1 MLKSLELFGFKS
13 FAERTRFEFVAGI
26 TCVVGPNG
34 SGKSNVVDAIKWI
47 LGDQSPK
54 SLRGSE
60 MTDVIFNGSKSA
72 RPSGYSEAIITFD
85 NSNNLLPIE
94 TPEVQIGRRL
104 YRGGDS
110 EYLINNT
117 SVRLKDVRDLLMGT
131 GAGLSAYNIIEQGRV
146 GQVLQGNS
154 LSRRQFIEE
163 AAGISRYKARKQ
175 EAEKKL
181 ERVNLNLTRLQ
192 DIVDE
197 VEARLNSTRS
207 HAAKAA
213 KYHEAYQELKTW
225 WLGYAADEYQ
235 FANNIIEDCQ
245 GKDSA
250 LAKDQEETR
259 VKAEA
264 VETELAGLNDQLTEK
279 DRDVQF
285 VSRQLSA
292 VRESIV
298 EQQATLRYESQRQ
311 LETIDDLGRLRYQRQ
326 LLTRRHVEMA
336 ARLGQEQARHEELKE
351 QSRQQKTAEETKRSE
366 LIELKSRSE
375 ELEKNRAEISSAVQT
390 TELNI
395 SQLTQQRSVL
405 GAKQET
411 VRSAIKRNQQQLTD
425 LVEILDQ
432 ARQREGQLLSRYND
446 LNAVQAAQQRSL
458 SELSEKR
465 ARLLERQKELQHQE
479 NQTREK
485 KSALEARALVLA
497 ELESKQ
503 AGLAV
508 GLKEILKRARTIATP
523 PWNSIRGLVADLLEI
538 DFLHAAVLEV
548 ALAERAHWVVTNDV
562 DGLVNYLLDQ
572 PELSERIGF
581 LDLLAPVAWKGL
593 PDFSTFPGV
602 VGRAD
607 QMVSKVLL
615 PESDLAER
623 VLGDTWVVEDL
634 QIAREL
640 SRGTRGMGR
649 FVTLQGELIDRGGV
663 AYLGVVEAEHAVV
676 SRRSELVQIRR
687 QSLECEEFLKAAQHE
702 AIEIVQQIKQIA
714 GEEQKIRQESS
725 AQTNE
730 LNQHQVELQTQQR
743 ECGRLEDER
752 ARVEGDLK
760 RLETHAGGLEA
771 DMLSAD
777 ENSAVLRE
785 RLESLHSEFGQI
797 DQEVGRI
804 QKQLRSTSE
813 ELSELQLSSMQCS
826 ERLRALEQTLERLDE
841 EAVQRQGHL
850 QEANRRLEQA
860 AARIEKSDLVV
871 LNTRARLDEL
881 IANECRLS
889 VDYEKKAAEKIRVE
903 SRRGILH
910 QQDQQLRTT
919 LRQIQDQRYA
929 FDQTIRD
936 HQRTLDTLTE
946 KMQEEYQMT
955 LTEIAETETS
965 AYQLYLQERGITLPG
980 SHDGEN
986 SEGEVL
992 DDAMLHEI
1000 EQNWNYETVRQ
1011 ELMERVERLRRKL
1024 KMIGSVNTDSLK
1036 DLQELE
1042 GRFKEM
1048 SLQLADLN
1056 EAKFTLE
1063 DIIRKINV
1071 ESKRLFIETYENV
1084 RGQFQILF
1092 RQLFG
1097 GGEGDIILEDP
1108 NDPLE
1113 CGIDI
1118 TARPPGKELRSLS
1131 LLSGGEK
1138 TLTAVGL
1145 LFALFK
1151 NKPSPFCILDEVDAA
1166 LDEANI
1172 DRYINVLATFKQ
1184 QTQFVMITHRKRSMT
1199 VADSIYGVTMET
1211 AGVSKRLS
1219 VKLDQVSDNGEIRES
1234 RAA

>member
-1 MLKSLELFGFKS
+1 MLKALELFGFKS
-13 FAERTRFEFVAGI
+13 FAERTRFEFDTGI

-72 RPSGYSEAIITFD
+72 RPSGYAEAIISFD
-85 NSNNLLPIE
+85 NTNNLLPLE
-94 TPEVQIGRRL
+94 ASEVQIGRRL

-146 GQVLQGNS
+146 GQILQGNS

-181 ERVNLNLTRLQ
+181 ERVNLNLARLQ

-197 VEARLNSTRS
+197 VEARLNSTRT

-213 KYHEAYQELKTW
+213 KYHEAYTELKTW
-225 WLGYAADEYQ
+225 WLGYAADEFQ
-235 FANNIIEDCQ
+235 FASEIIQDCQ
-245 GKDSA
+245 EKDA
-250 LAKDQEETR
+250 VLAKDLEATQA
-259 VKAEA
+259 KAEA
-264 VETELAGLNDQLTEK
+264 VETELAGLNDQLTQK

-298 EQQATLRYESQRQ
+298 EQQATMRYEAQRHV
-311 LETIDDLGRLRYQRQ
+311 ETIDDQGRLRYQRQ
-326 LLTRRHVEMA
+326 LLLKRHAEMA
-336 ARLGQEQARHEELKE
+336 ARLEQEKARHAELQELTETQKAAETTKRTELGELKAE
-351 QSRQQKTAEETKRSE
+351 ADRLEKQKIELTRSIQASE
-366 LIELKSRSE
+366 LR
-375 ELEKNRAEISSAVQT
+375 V
-390 TELNI
+390 

-405 GAKQET
+405 AAKQET
-411 VRSAIKRNQQQLTD
+411 VRSAIKRNQQQLAD
-425 LVEILDQ
+425 LKEVLEDAH
-432 ARQREGQLLSRYND
+432 AREQQLLSRFDD
-446 LNAVQAAQQRSL
+446 LSAAQKVQQRSL
-458 SELSEKR
+458 AELAEKR
-465 ARLLERQKELQHQE
+465 SRLVERQKELQEQE
-479 NQTREK
+479 GQAREK
-485 KSALEARALVLA
+485 KSGLEARSLVLS

-508 GLKEILKRARTIATP
+508 GLKEILKRARTVSTA
-523 PWNSIRGLVADLLEI
+523 PWNTIKGLVADMMEI
-538 DFLHAAVLEV
+538 DFLHAAVVEV
-548 ALAERAHWVVTNDV
+548 ALAERAHWIVTSDVV
-562 DGLVNYLLDQ
+562 GLVDHLIDHQ
-572 PELSERIGF
+572 PDLSERIGF
-581 LDLLAPVAWKGL
+581 LDLVGTPAWSGL
-593 PDFSTFPGV
+593 PDFSNFPGV
-602 VGRAD
+602 ISRAD
-607 QMVSKVLL
+607 QLVTSVSL
-615 PESDLAER
+615 PGSELAER
-623 VLGDTWVVEDL
+623 VLGDTWVVENL

-663 AYLGVVEAEHAVV
+663 AYLGAVQPEQSV
-676 SRRSELVQIRR
+676 ISRRSELMQIRR
-687 QSLECEEFLKAAQHE
+687 QTIECEEFLKSAQIE
-702 AIEIVQQIKQIA
+702 AVEIIRQLKEIST
-714 GEEQKIRQESS
+714 EEQRVRQESL

-743 ECGRLEDER
+743 ECGRLEEER
-752 ARVEGDLK
+752 ARVENDLL
-760 RLETHAGGLEA
+760 RLETHVGGLES
-771 DMLSAD
+771 DMVTTD
-777 ENSAVLRE
+777 EEITNLRIA
-785 RLESLHSEFGQI
+785 LEEVQTEHS
-797 DQEVGRI
+797 RI
-804 QKQLRSTSE
+804 EQDVIAHHKQVRVISE
-813 ELSELQLSSMQCS
+813 ELAELQLSTVQSS
-826 ERLRALEQTLERLDE
+826 ERLRALVQTIERLDE

-850 QEANRRLEQA
+850 QEAHRRLEQTGQ
-860 AARIEKSDLVV
+860 RIEKSDLVV
-871 LNTRARLDEL
+871 LNTRAKLDEL
-881 IANECRLS
+881 IGNECRLAG
-889 VDYEKKAAEKIRVE
+889 DYEKKSAEKIRVE

-910 QQDQQLRTT
+910 QQDQQLRGT
-919 LRQIQDQRYA
+919 LRGLQEQRYSL
-929 FDQTIRD
+929 DQTTRD
-936 HQRTLDTLTE
+936 HQRTLENLAE

-955 LTEIAETETS
+955 LQDVAETRAS
-965 AYQLYLQERGITLPG
+965 SYQLYLQERGISLPG
-980 SHDGEN
+980 SVDAD
-986 SEGEVL
+986 SEQL
-992 DDAMLHEI
+992 DEGMLEEI
-1000 EQNWNYETVRQ
+1000 EQNWNYEAVRT
-1011 ELMERVERLRRKL
+1011 ELFERVERLRRKL

-1071 ESKRLFIETYENV
+1071 ESKRLFIETYESV

-1219 VKLDQVSDNGEIRES
+1219 VKLDQVNDNGEIRENK
-1234 RAA
+1234 AA